1 VILMKVITDLK
12 NFKLAGRSV
21 VAIGVFDGVHKAHRR
36 IISAA
41 IKSARLRKVKS
52 VVLTFWPH
60 PQGQA
65 SLNSLEHRL
74 RLIAELGVD
83 ICVVIRFTRRFAGI
97 SANDFVKC
105 ILADRLKAEA
115 VFIGENFRFGKNA
128 GGNVS
133 LLKKLSCLYG
143 FRVRSF
149 AVLKTGRAAISSTL
163 IRKLISSG
171 KLNAAEKILMRPVSV
186 LGTVIKGASLA
197 TQLGFPTANIAAH
210 HEVLPP
216 AGIYAAQVFFDKQN
230 YPGICYIG
238 KRPTFSGNK
247 QNIEVHIFD
256 FKKNIYGIDLEIR
269 FIRKIRKE
277 RKFPDPRA
285 LIKQIK
291 KDIIEA
297 KNILF
302 SRHICPPKSKN

>member
-1 VILMKVITDLK
+1 MKVITDLGS
-12 NFKLAGRSV
+12 FKLAGRSV

-41 IKSARLRKVKS
+41 IRSARLRKAQS

-74 RLIAELGVD
+74 RLIEELGAD
-83 ICVVIRFTRRFAGI
+83 ICVVISFTRRFAGI
-97 SANDFVKC
+97 SANDFVKD

-115 VFIGENFRFGKNA
+115 VYIGENFRFGKNA
-128 GGNVS
+128 EGDVP
-133 LLKKLSCLYG
+133 LLNKLSRLYD
-143 FRVRSF
+143 FQVRSF
-149 AVLKTGRAAISSTL
+149 GVLKTGQAVISSTL

-171 KLNAAEKILMRPVSV
+171 KLHSAQKLLMRPVSI
-186 LGTVIKGASLA
+186 LGTVIKGESLA
-197 TQLGFPTANIAAH
+197 TKLGFPTANISAH

-216 AGIYAAQVFFDKQN
+216 AGIYAVRVFFDKQN
-230 YPGICYIG
+230 YPGVCYIG

-247 QNIEVHIFD
+247 QSIEVHIFD
-256 FKKNIYGIDLEIR
+256 FKKNIYGFDLEIR
-269 FIRKIRKE
+269 FIRQIREEK
-277 RKFPDPRA
+277 KFSDPRA

-291 KDIIEA
+291 KDIIKA
-297 KNILF
+297 KNILSF
-302 SRHICPPKSKN
+302 RHIQPLDC

>member
-1 VILMKVITDLK
+1 MKVITDLESY
-12 NFKLAGRSV
+12 KLTGRSV

-41 IKSARLRKVKS
+41 IKSARLRKARS

-74 RLIAELGVD
+74 RLIKELGVD
-83 ICVVIRFTRRFAGI
+83 ICVVIRFTRRFSAI
-97 SANDFVKC
+97 SAIDFVKC
-105 ILADRLKAEA
+105 ILVNRLKAEA

-128 GGNVS
+128 EGDVQ
-133 LLKKLSCLYG
+133 LLRKLSRLYD
-143 FRVRSF
+143 FQVRSF
-149 AVLKTGRAAISSTL
+149 GVLKTGQSAISSTL

-171 KLNAAEKILMRPVSV
+171 ELHSAEKILMRPVSV

-197 TQLGFPTANIAAH
+197 TQLGFPTANISAH

-216 AGIYAAQVFFDKQN
+216 AGIYAVQVSFDKQN
-230 YPGICYIG
+230 YPGVCYIG

-247 QNIEVHIFD
+247 QSIEVHIFD

-269 FIRKIRKE
+269 FIRRIRKE
-277 RKFPDPRA
+277 KKFSGSLA

-297 KNILF
+297 RNIL
-302 SRHICPPKSKN
+302 SSCRICPP